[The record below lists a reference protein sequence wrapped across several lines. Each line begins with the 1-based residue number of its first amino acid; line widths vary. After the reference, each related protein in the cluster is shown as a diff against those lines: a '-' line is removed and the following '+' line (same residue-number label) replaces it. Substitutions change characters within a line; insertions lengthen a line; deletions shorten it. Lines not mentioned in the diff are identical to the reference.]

1 MIEIRCCE
9 GFDEMEACVQL
20 QIETWG
26 YDETD
31 VVPRKMFLLEQKIGG
46 QVIGAFLTGNE
57 GTRELGKEGTREQG
71 NKGTREQ
78 RNEGTN
84 GQEGGKLVGFALSL
98 PGIRARSNGPQ
109 VYLHSHM
116 LAVKETYRNRGIGAQ
131 LKRRQRLEAL
141 SRGIRHMEWT
151 FDPLEIKN
159 AFLNIHRLGAVA
171 RTYRPNFYG
180 VSSSRLQGGLPTD
193 RLVAEWELDSP
204 RVEAILD
211 GRPADGQIVEER
223 IPVPA
228 SINRWKAT
236 EADRDR
242 ALAVQSENRRKFQQ
256 AFSQGL
262 AVIGF
267 TRDAEGN
274 GVFEL
279 GRLAQPKQGSGSEEL
294 KNL

>member
-31 VVPRKMFLLEQKIGG
+31 VLPRKMFLLEQKIGG
-46 QVIGAFLTGNE
+46 QVIGAFETGIGDE
-57 GTRELGKEGTREQG
+57 RSGVKDQRSETRDRRTEIRH
-71 NKGTREQ
+71 Q
-78 RNEGTN
+78 RLEVRS
-84 GQEGGKLVGFALSL
+84 QKMVGFALSL
-98 PGIRARSNGPQ
+98 PGIKHRSDGPQ
-109 VYLHSHM
+109 AYLHSHM
-116 LAVKETYRNRGIGAQ
+116 LAVKEAYRNRGIGAQ

-141 SRGIRHMEWT
+141 SRGITHMEWT

-159 AFLNIHRLGAVA
+159 AFLNIHRLGAIA
-171 RTYRPNFYG
+171 RTYRTNFYG

-204 RVEAILD
+204 RVLAILD

-228 SINRWKAT
+228 SIYRWKAS

-242 ALAVQSENRRKFQQ
+242 ALAVQSENRRKFQE
-256 AFSQGL
+256 AFSHGL

-279 GRLAQPKQGSGSEEL
+279 GRLAQSEQGSGSEEL